1 MNREHLDEMQVQKR
15 NKIGYQSFTM
25 LISLLLLDNVLYGL
39 GVRWMEYPTNVF
51 LIVIVC
57 CGLFTIRC
65 ALQDT
70 LVAPKQPTG
79 RMAALAVAA
88 AVLAIAVAIGIKT
101 LIKPESAAPEDS
113 GIGAILLMVIS
124 GGALI
129 VSGII
134 YLIRKHNDLKSKD
147 E

>member
-1 MNREHLDEMQVQKR
+1 MSKEPLDEMQVQKR
-15 NKIGYQSFTM
+15 NKIGYQSFTL

-57 CGLFTIRC
+57 CGLFTIRS

-70 LVAPKQPTG
+70 LTAPKQPAG
-79 RMAALAVAA
+79 RTAALAAAA
-88 AVLAIAVAIGIKT
+88 AVLAIAVAIGVKT
-101 LIKPESAAPEDS
+101 LVKPEAAVPANS
-113 GIGAILLMVIS
+113 GTGAILLMVIS

-129 VSGII
+129 VSGVI
-134 YLIRKHNDLKSKD
+134 YLIRKHNDQMSKD